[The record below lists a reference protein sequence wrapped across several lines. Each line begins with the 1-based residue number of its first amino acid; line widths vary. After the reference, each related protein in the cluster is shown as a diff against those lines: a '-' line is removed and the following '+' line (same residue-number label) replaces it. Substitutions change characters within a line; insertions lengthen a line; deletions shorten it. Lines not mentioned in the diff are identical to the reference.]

1 MKVRLVFISIILT
14 AILLVSTA
22 AGGLYWILQQSPLFL
37 LGNNT
42 SSESAAAMF
51 VPRQAAMM
59 VSLLVNPDRLEV
71 LQQLKTPI
79 GKRRR
84 LHREL
89 NQVKK
94 TLLASTGLDYGKDI
108 QPWLGSEIT
117 LAVTSL
123 DFDRQPDN
131 GVQPGYLLVL
141 EAKDPELAKEF
152 LQLSFSRQAIAG
164 TSDLVFETYKGV
176 NLIYKGTETPE
187 NTTFTSG
194 VVGNYVLLAN
204 HPKVLRSAINNVQV
218 PDLNLK
224 SAPYY
229 QEALSAIEEARVGI
243 AFFNLPYFSAWSTST
258 EVPETP
264 ETQQML
270 TLALDLKSQGLTA
283 ETALIGVTDP
293 ENLPPALVEPVKALQ
308 YVPSDSILTLA
319 GTDLNGLWEQFQTG
333 LAPASPLSQLVNRSL
348 TNLAKPFALDFPR
361 DIFSWVE
368 GEYALSLFPNADTH
382 ELNWIFVT
390 ENKSAAKF
398 ELGIESLDKLAQ
410 ERELNES
417 KFRLGDR
424 NITAWTQ
431 VQAALEEQEIR
442 LDTKIKGVH
451 VREGNYE
458 IFSNNLGALANVL
471 NGEDN
476 SLLSQENFQNAIASL
491 PTENDG
497 YLYIDWQKGNSTF
510 EQKFPPLQ
518 ILEFVAQPLF
528 NHLNQLTFVSQGREN
543 GISHGTIFFNVQ

>member
-14 AILLVSTA
+14 VVLLLSTA
-22 AGGLYWILQQSPLFL
+22 AGGFYWILQQSPLFL
-37 LGNNT
+37 LQNNT
-42 SSESAAAMF
+42 SSQSAAAMF

-59 VSLLVNPDRLEV
+59 ISMIVNPDQLEV
-71 LQQLKTPI
+71 LEQLKIPV
-79 GKRRR
+79 GQRRR
-84 LHREL
+84 VHREL

-94 TLLASTGLDYGKDI
+94 TLLSDPGLDYGKDI

-123 DFDRQPDN
+123 DFDRHPEN

-176 NLIYKGTETPE
+176 NLIYKGPE
-187 NTTFTSG
+187 NPGNTTFTSG

-204 HPKVLRSAINNVQV
+204 HPKVLRGAINNVQV

-229 QEALSAIEEARVGI
+229 QEALRTIEEPRIGI

-258 EVPETP
+258 AVPETP

-293 ENLPPALVEPVKALQ
+293 ENLPPALVEPVGALQ

-333 LAPASPLSQLVNRSL
+333 LDDSSPLSQLVNRSL
-348 TNLAKPFALDFPR
+348 NNLAKPFALDFPR

-368 GEYALSLFPNADTH
+368 GEYALSLFPHGDTH
-382 ELNWIFVT
+382 QLNWIFVT
-390 ENKSAAKF
+390 ENKSAAKY

-417 KFRLGDR
+417 KFPFGDR
-424 NITAWTQ
+424 NITAWTE
-431 VQAALEEQEIR
+431 VKAAPEEQEIR
-442 LDTKIKGVH
+442 LNTEIKGVH

-458 IFSNNLGALANVL
+458 IFCNNLGALFTVL
-471 NGEDN
+471 EGEEN
-476 SLLSQENFQNAIASL
+476 SLLSQETFQDAIASL

-497 YLYIDWQKGNSTF
+497 YLYIDWQKGKESF

-518 ILEFVAQPLF
+518 VLEFVAQPLF

-543 GISHGTIFFNVQ
+543 SISHGTIFFNVQ